1 MLKGFGSWGPVL
13 VGLLLVGLFVGWSG
27 PADAAKMVVLG
38 TGGVTGVYYPV
49 GGAICRLMNA
59 SRQFHGVRCLV
70 ESTGGSLDNVRRL
83 LEGEQDFGIVQS
95 DVLWKGV
102 RGITPFESPQE
113 DLRSVFAL
121 HAETFV
127 LVVRGDSGIHTAPG
141 IRDKRINLGGPGSGT
156 LATAHDALAAL
167 DLARSD
173 LALAATIGFDE
184 QSEALR
190 SGRIDGF
197 FYLAGH
203 PSHALRE
210 LFLLMEARI
219 LPLSGPRFDELT
231 ARFPYYVRAE
241 VPAGMYRGVERA
253 VPTFAVRAALV
264 TSSDTPS
271 QVVYILVKSVFL
283 ELDLFRRFHPAL
295 APITAQSM
303 VEGLTAPMHP
313 GACRFFEEQGISC
326 PE

>member
-1 MLKGFGSWGPVL
+1 MLKGFVSWGAPAV
-13 VGLLLVGLFVGWSG
+13 VAWLLMGWSG
-27 PADAAKMVVLG
+27 PAAAAKMVVLG

-59 SRQFHGVRCLV
+59 SRPFHGIRCLV

-102 RGITPFESPQE
+102 QGIAPFESPEE

-127 LVVRGDSGIHTAPG
+127 LVVRADSGIHAAPG
-141 IRDKRINLGGPGSGT
+141 IRGKRINLGGPGSGT
-156 LATAHDALAAL
+156 LATAQDALEAL
-167 DLARSD
+167 ELARSD
-173 LALAATIGFDE
+173 LALAATFGFDE
-184 QSEALR
+184 QSAALR
-190 SGRIDGF
+190 GGQIDGF

-210 LFLLMEARI
+210 LFLAMEARM

-231 ARFPYYVRAE
+231 ARYPYYVRAA
-241 VPAGMYRGVERA
+241 VPAHMYRGVEQA
-253 VPTFAVRAALV
+253 VPTFAVRAVLV
-264 TSSDTPS
+264 TSSDTAS
-271 QVVYILVKSVFL
+271 QLVYILVKSIFL
-283 ELDLFRRFHPAL
+283 ELESFRRFHPAL
-295 APITAQSM
+295 APISAQSL